1 MHHRNLLSL
10 FALWGL
16 AVPGLI
22 SQQAK
27 SSTLPPPTVTS
38 GIEGILEAFQTHP
51 VVGLGDIH
59 GMAQEEDFYAAL
71 IRDPRFAKDVGN
83 VVVEFGDAAE
93 QETINRYI
101 NGEDVPYEQLR
112 KVWADTVGWVPT
124 VTSLGYMNFYAE
136 VRAVNLTLPPTERIR
151 VWLGDPPVDWS
162 KIKTRADLSQLAD
175 RNQYPADLI
184 KTTILAQKRK
194 ALVIY
199 GSGHLFGN
207 ASLRTLVEQSYP
219 DSFFV
224 VTPYF
229 GFTDRGCSE
238 AFESKVRAWPN
249 VALATPV
256 RNSALQDEMHAPGC
270 HFVGASDF
278 SFDKTATEGQKA
290 KAVADIDDKLSGVA
304 GNALL
309 YLGSATGLTQSPIA
323 PDLYLDMD
331 FRKEIGRRFQIIT
344 GGSMV
349 WPSVAANPMSPRY
362 VRSYGGVSKEAR

>member
-1 MHHRNLLSL
+1 MRHLNFLSL
-10 FALWGL
+10 FALLGL
-16 AVPGLI
+16 AVPRLL
-22 SQQAK
+22 SQQAR

-38 GIEGILEAFQTHP
+38 GIEGILQAFQTHP

-59 GMAQEEDFYAAL
+59 GMSQEEDFYAAL

-93 QETINRYI
+93 QETINRYVA
-101 NGEDVPYEQLR
+101 GEDIPYEQLR

-136 VRAVNLTLPPTERIR
+136 VRAVNLTLPPKEHIH
-151 VWLGDPPVDWS
+151 VWLGDPPVAWA
-162 KIKTRADLSQLAD
+162 KVKARADLPQLASRD
-175 RNQYPADLI
+175 QYPADLI
-184 KTTILAQKRK
+184 KTVILAQKRK

-207 ASLRTLVEQSYP
+207 ASLKTLVEQSYP

-229 GFTDRGCSE
+229 GFTDRAWSE
-238 AFESKVRAWPN
+238 AFESKVHAWPS

-256 RNSALQDEMHAPGC
+256 RSSALQDEMHAPGC
-270 HFVGASDF
+270 HFVSTSDF
-278 SFDKTATEGQKA
+278 TFDKTATEAQKA
-290 KAVADIDDKLSGVA
+290 KAVADTDDKLSGVA
-304 GNALL
+304 GDALL
-309 YLGSATGLTQSPIA
+309 YLGSAASLTQSPID
-323 PDLYLDMD
+323 PDLYLDAD

-344 GGSMV
+344 DGPMV

-362 VRSYGGVSKEAR
+362 VRSYGGVGKEAR

>member
-1 MHHRNLLSL
+1 
-10 FALWGL
+10 
-16 AVPGLI
+16 
-22 SQQAK
+22 
-27 SSTLPPPTVTS
+27 
-38 GIEGILEAFQTHP
+38 
-51 VVGLGDIH
+51 
-59 GMAQEEDFYAAL
+59 
-71 IRDPRFAKDVGN
+71 
-83 VVVEFGDAAE
+83 
-93 QETINRYI
+93 
-101 NGEDVPYEQLR
+101 
-112 KVWADTVGWVPT
+112 
-124 VTSLGYMNFYAE
+124 MNFYAE
-136 VRAVNLTLPPTERIR
+136 VRAVNLTLPPTERIH

-199 GSGHLFGN
+199 GAAHLFGN
-207 ASLRTLVEQSYP
+207 ASLKALVEQSYP

-229 GFTDRGCSE
+229 GFTDRACSE
-238 AFESKVRAWPN
+238 AFESKIRAWPN

-256 RNSALQDEMHAPGC
+256 RNSALEEEIHSPGC
-270 HFVGASDF
+270 HFVGASNF
-278 SFDKTATEGQKA
+278 TFDNTATEAQKA

-309 YLGSATGLTQSPIA
+309 YLGSATRLTQSPIA
-323 PDLYLDMD
+323 PDLYLDVE

-344 GGSMV
+344 GGPMI

-362 VRSYGGVSKEAR
+362 VRSYGGVGKEAK